1 YGSASGFAADLR
13 NWLDGRPVTAAPYR
27 YRFDAREATAA
38 RPPGVMLAA
47 TWGLF
52 ASLYCLIS
60 GLQRLWV
67 GVSPRGLGRG
77 DRTDV
82 SALLLGTLYL
92 VTSLGLL
99 QGRRWSR
106 WVAVALG
113 LLNVALFAGL
123 IYGVS
128 IRSGKLAGSYW
139 FSMFVMVL
147 SCWSATLAILLR
159 R

>member
-1 YGSASGFAADLR
+1 
-13 NWLDGRPVTAAPYR
+13 
-27 YRFDAREATAA
+27 
-38 RPPGVMLAA
+38 
-47 TWGLF
+47 
-52 ASLYCLIS
+52 
-60 GLQRLWV
+60 
-67 GVSPRGLGRG
+67 

-159 R
+159 RRTGDWFRLAARLRAEHSRQASR